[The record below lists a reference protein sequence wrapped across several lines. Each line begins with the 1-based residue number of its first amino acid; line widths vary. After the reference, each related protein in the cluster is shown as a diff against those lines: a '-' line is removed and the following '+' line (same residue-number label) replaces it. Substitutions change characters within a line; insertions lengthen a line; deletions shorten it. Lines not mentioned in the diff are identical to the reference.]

1 MMRRVLMAIYG
12 LAVGACFAA
21 LLHVAFPGKSALMP
35 VRGLNVVLLMV
46 LYGWCCGKDPL
57 LSIRRP
63 LVEIPLIPF
72 ALFGAAIAGC
82 ACLVAIVVTRL
93 SLLVG
98 RRSPNGT

>member
-12 LAVGACFAA
+12 LAIGACFAA
-21 LLHVAFPGKSALMP
+21 ILQYAVPGKSALMP

-57 LSIRRP
+57 LPIRRP
-63 LVEIPLIPF
+63 LVEIPLIPL
-72 ALFGAAIAGC
+72 ALLGAVIALVPC
-82 ACLVAIVVTRL
+82 AVAIVATRL

-98 RRSPNGT
+98 RRSPKGT

>member
-1 MMRRVLMAIYG
+1 MAIYG
-12 LAVGACFAA
+12 LAIGACFAA
-21 LLHVAFPGKSALMP
+21 LLQVAGPGKSAFMP

-46 LYGWCCGKDPL
+46 LYGWCCGKDSL
-57 LSIRRP
+57 LPIRRP

-72 ALFGAAIAGC
+72 ALFGAVIALIPC
-82 ACLVAIVVTRL
+82 AVAVVATRL